1 MGAADRPAS
10 RRRVAEPDLLIVG
23 GGPAG
28 LATAI
33 AARRAG
39 LSATVLDRSRPP
51 IDKPC
56 GEGLMPAGV
65 ERLAALGV
73 RLPDGAGRPFRG
85 IRYRDGELV
94 AEARFPG
101 RPGLGLRR
109 TVLQAALA
117 RRAGEVGVDL
127 RWETLVRGLTG
138 GGVATPEGDLTGR
151 WLVAADGLNSPMRR
165 WAGLETEGPVGD
177 RRRFGVRRHYRLEPW
192 TDKVEVWWA
201 DGVEAYVTP
210 VASHE
215 VGVAMLWSGE
225 KSRFDRLLRRFPGL
239 AERLAGAEMVS
250 QDKGIGPLHRR
261 PKRVWSERL
270 LLVGDAAGYVDAIT
284 GEGLDLAF
292 HQAFALVDA
301 VRRDEPRRYARF
313 CRRLSRLPFALIHLL
328 LFAERRPALR
338 RRLIRTLAEDPRLFR
353 RLLAIH
359 TRDRPPRSLG
369 MSGVWSL
376 ARGLAKS

>member
-1 MGAADRPAS
+1 MGSRGRSPARTRS
-10 RRRVAEPDLLIVG
+10 AEPDLLIVG

-28 LATAI
+28 LATAV

-39 LSATVLDRSRPP
+39 LTATVLDRSRPP

-73 RLPDGAGRPFRG
+73 RLPEGAGRPFRG
-85 IRYRDGELV
+85 IRYRDAELV
-94 AEARFPG
+94 AEAEFPG

-109 TVLQAALA
+109 TVLHGALA
-117 RRAGEVGVDL
+117 RRAEEVGVEL
-127 RWETLVRGLTG
+127 RWETLVRGLSG
-138 GGVATPEGDLTGR
+138 GGVATNDGVLTGR
-151 WLVAADGLNSPMRR
+151 WLVGADGLTSRVR
-165 WAGLETEGPVGD
+165 GWAGLDTEEPVGS
-177 RRRFGVRRHYRLEPW
+177 RRRFGVRRHFRLEPW

-201 DGVEAYVTP
+201 TGAEAYVTP
-210 VASHE
+210 VAARE

-225 KSRFDRLLRRFPGL
+225 KSRFDRLLKRFPGL
-239 AERLAGAEMVS
+239 ARRLAGAEVVS
-250 QDKGIGPLHRR
+250 HDKGAGPLDRR
-261 PKRVWSERL
+261 PKRVWSDRL

-301 VRRDEPRRYARF
+301 VRQEDPKRYVRF
-313 CRRLSRLPFALIHLL
+313 CRRLTRLPFALIHLL

-338 RRLIRTLAEDPRLFR
+338 RRLIRTLADEPELFR

-369 MSGVWSL
+369 LGGAWRL
-376 ARGLAKS
+376 ARGLARP

>member
-1 MGAADRPAS
+1 MGSITPRMSPPRPG
-10 RRRVAEPDLLIVG
+10 EPDLLIVG

-33 AARRAG
+33 AARLGG
-39 LSATVLDRSRPP
+39 LTATVLDRSRPP

-73 RLPDGAGRPFRG
+73 RLPEAAGRAVRG

-94 AEARFPG
+94 AEAVFPG
-101 RPGLGLRR
+101 SPGLGLRR
-109 TVLQAALA
+109 TTLHGALA
-117 RRAGEVGVDL
+117 RRAEEVGVDL
-127 RWETLVRGLTG
+127 RWETLVRDSS
-138 GGVATPEGDLTGR
+138 PEGVRTEGGLLTGR
-151 WLVAADGLNSPMRR
+151 WIVGADGLNSPMRR
-165 WAGLETEGPVGD
+165 WAGLDTKEPSAPH
-177 RRRFGVRRHYRLEPW
+177 RRFGVRRHFRLAPW

-210 VASHE
+210 VAAEE

-225 KSRFDRLLRRFPGL
+225 KSRFDRLLARFPGL
-239 AERLAGAEMVS
+239 AERLAGAEVTS
-250 QDKGIGPLHRR
+250 SDKGTGPLDRR
-261 PKRVWSERL
+261 PRKVFKDRL

-292 HQAFALVDA
+292 HQAFALVEA
-301 VRRDEPRRYARF
+301 VRHDDPRRYARF
-313 CRRLSRLPFALIHLL
+313 CRRLMRLPFALIHLL

-338 RRLIRTLAEDPRLFR
+338 RRLIRTLADEPRLFA

-359 TRDRPPRSLG
+359 SRDRPPRSLG
-369 MSGVWSL
+369 MAGAWRL
-376 ARGLAKS
+376 ARGLMR

>member
-1 MGAADRPAS
+1 MSG
-10 RRRVAEPDLLIVG
+10 PDLLIVG

-33 AARRAG
+33 AARLGG
-39 LSATVLDRSRPP
+39 LDATVLDRARPP

-65 ERLAALGV
+65 SRLEALGV
-73 RLPDGAGRPFRG
+73 RLPTAAGRAFRG

-94 AEARFPG
+94 AEAEFPG
-101 RPGLGLRR
+101 LPGLGLRR
-109 TVLQAALA
+109 TALHEALA
-117 RRAGEVGVDL
+117 RRAAEVGVEL
-127 RWETLVRGLTG
+127 RWGTAVRGLAA
-138 GGVATPEGDLTGR
+138 GGVATDGGVVVGR
-151 WLVAADGLNSPMRR
+151 WLVGADGLNSRLR
-165 WAGLETEGPVGD
+165 QWAGLEAPVG
-177 RRRFGVRRHYRLEPW
+177 RHRRFGVRRHFRLAPW

-210 VASHE
+210 VGAHE
-215 VGVAMLWSGE
+215 IGVAMLWSDEDSGSRPKAGRRE
-225 KSRFDRLLRRFPGL
+225 PRFDQLMASFPKL
-239 AERLAGAEMVS
+239 AERLAGAEPAS
-250 QDKGIGPLHRR
+250 RDRGAGPLDRR
-261 PKRVWSERL
+261 PRRVWRDRL

-292 HQAFALVDA
+292 HQAFAVVEA
-301 VRRDEPRRYARF
+301 VRRDDPRRYARY
-313 CRRLSRLPFALIHLL
+313 CRRLSRLPFALIRLL

-338 RRLIRTLAEDPRLFR
+338 RRLIRTLAEEPRLFQ

-369 MSGVWSL
+369 MTGAWRL
-376 ARGLAKS
+376 ARGLARP